1 MPHAAEQ
8 VAERGLAF
16 VRTFSELLAAQQAD
30 GQLPPLFR
38 EAWAHSA
45 CVSLAK
51 TTCAQ
56 FAVAKHVAPPA
67 EEQPPA
73 ADRQERP
80 VGYVNLKPQTGPAG
94 TTMALTDDWRERCIL
109 AALVQ
114 HCHLDI
120 CTQNLCSA
128 RMAGAHTSNN
138 HATPALAGARSRSAR
153 CVTTNPR
160 PRQPIR

>member
-1 MPHAAEQ
+1 MSANSQIHGRTPHPSVYTLLLQ

-30 GQLPPLFR
+30 GRLPPLFR

-56 FAVAKHVAPPA
+56 FAAAKHVASPPLVD
-67 EEQPPA
+67 EQPPAA

-80 VGYVNLKPQTGPAG
+80 VGCVHLGSRLSCSKMCDIYTCPA
-94 TTMALTDDWRERCIL
+94 
-109 AALVQ
+109 
-114 HCHLDI
+114 
-120 CTQNLCSA
+120 
-128 RMAGAHTSNN
+128 
-138 HATPALAGARSRSAR
+138 
-153 CVTTNPR
+153 
-160 PRQPIR
+160 